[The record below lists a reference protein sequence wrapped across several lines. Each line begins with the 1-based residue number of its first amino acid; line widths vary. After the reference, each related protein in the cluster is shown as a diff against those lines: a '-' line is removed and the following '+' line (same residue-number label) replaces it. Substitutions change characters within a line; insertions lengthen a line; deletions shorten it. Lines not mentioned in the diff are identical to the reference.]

1 MHLSKWRGIP
11 INSPRS
17 YSIVN
22 GNFDLFISSDDVSS
36 IGSVSGILSCPLAAA
51 EGNGYYIGDFQILH
65 AITDSDIECDAKGS
79 FEVTSR
85 PAGMYR
91 ITESGTAPAEL
102 RSVARVPNRGRSGGP
117 SAPPNLSETMRRKVA
132 TSALGGTEGDLE
144 AWKLRMIR

>member
-102 RSVARVPNRGRSGGP
+102 RSVGAGSEPWTFRWTLSPSESERNHATKGSNQRFRRHGRRP
-117 SAPPNLSETMRRKVA
+117 
-132 TSALGGTEGDLE
+132 
-144 AWKLRMIR
+144 